1 MTHDIGTIN
10 DDIAQALL
18 HSGAQDASAASLA
31 ALRRRADA
39 RSGSV
44 ERKEKLHQ
52 VYIGTDRDD
61 EFATAL
67 DACLD
72 GLAILGK
79 DGSRFEGRGIAV
91 LADSGAGKT
100 TTIGRALKRHPLFSE
115 AGVNAPG
122 CRAVSVKCLGSCT
135 LRVLGEMLLEASG
148 YVGLKEGLRENVVW
162 QMLRARLK
170 TLGVVCVHVDEVN
183 NLLENSNADDHQR
196 IVNNCK
202 ALINNPEWPVV
213 LVISGTP
220 MIGEAFRRDTQLR
233 RRIDWM
239 RLPHLQSPDDND
251 TLAAYV
257 AALCRIADVA
267 HPAEFG
273 AAIAP
278 RLVHASDRQLGT
290 AAEIAVTAVERAID
304 GGGPLK
310 IEDFATAFARRT
322 GCDATQNPF
331 VAALWWETDPKV
343 ALGMTTATVE
353 AERLDDRDGPRK
365 RSRGRRRRK

>member
-1 MTHDIGTIN
+1 MTHDTDTTIGTKAPAPLPIE
-10 DDIAQALL
+10 
-18 HSGAQDASAASLA
+18 GQDAGAASLA
-31 ALRRRADA
+31 ALRRHAEA
-39 RSGSV
+39 RSGAV

-72 GLAILGK
+72 GLAMLGK
-79 DGSRFEGRGIAV
+79 DGSRFEGRGVAV

-100 TTIGRALKRHPLFSE
+100 TTIGRALKGHPLFAK

-122 CRAVSVKCLGSCT
+122 CLAVSVKCLGSCT

-148 YVGLKEGLRENVVW
+148 YVGLKEGLRENVLW
-162 QMLRARLK
+162 QMLRTRLK
-170 TLGVVCVHVDEVN
+170 TLGIVCVHVDEVN

-202 ALINNPEWPVV
+202 ALINNPDWPVV

-220 MIGEAFRRDTQLR
+220 MIGETFRMDTQLR
-233 RRIDWM
+233 RRIDWL
-239 RLPHLQSPDDND
+239 RLPHLQSPHDNE

-267 HPAEFG
+267 STPGSRRRSRRASCTRPTASSAPPRRSRSTRSNGRSTATRRSPWSTSPPPTPAAR
-273 AAIAP
+273 AAT
-278 RLVHASDRQLGT
+278 R
-290 AAEIAVTAVERAID
+290 
-304 GGGPLK
+304 
-310 IEDFATAFARRT
+310 RRT
-322 GCDATQNPF
+322 
-331 VAALWWETDPKV
+331 
-343 ALGMTTATVE
+343 
-353 AERLDDRDGPRK
+353 RSSPR
-365 RSRGRRRRK
+365 RGGRPIRRWPWG